1 MPLMST
7 ILDSLSSGVI
17 AIDCD
22 EKIIVFNDAA
32 ARLMELSKE
41 HALGARLLTV
51 VPNSGLVQ
59 VLRTG
64 QPEIGGARSS
74 ASARCSPIVRRSST
88 MA

>member
-32 ARLMELSKE
+32 ARLMGVLKE
-41 HALGARLLTV
+41 HVVGARLLTV
-51 VPNSGLVQ
+51 IPNAGLVN

-64 QPEIGGARSS
+64 LPELGVARLSVN
-74 ASARCSPIVRRSST
+74 APCSLIVLRSST